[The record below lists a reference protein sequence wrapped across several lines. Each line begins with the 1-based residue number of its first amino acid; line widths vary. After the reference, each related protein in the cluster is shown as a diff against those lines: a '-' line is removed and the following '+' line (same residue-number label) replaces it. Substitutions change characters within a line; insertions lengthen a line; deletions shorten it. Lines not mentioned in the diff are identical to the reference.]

1 MDARRWDRLSLGV
14 TNGLKAWLWYGVAE
28 YVLCSIVPVLFWPY
42 AVVATAQ
49 WRATAELLACYGII
63 GATLGVGS
71 ALSVD
76 RHGRLSLAEF
86 SRRSQALLI
95 LTVIVAFSV
104 NLATTPEVPERLTAI
119 LTVLIIGG
127 AVFWS
132 VWRIETDHFSGSP
145 AVVSAIL

>member
-49 WRATAELLACYGII
+49 WRGTAELFVCYGII
-63 GATLGVGS
+63 GAILGAGS
-71 ALSVD
+71 ALCAD
-76 RHGRLSLAEF
+76 RHGRLSLTEF

-104 NLATTPEVPERLTAI
+104 NLATTHEAPGGLT
-119 LTVLIIGG
+119 
-127 AVFWS
+127 
-132 VWRIETDHFSGSP
+132 
-145 AVVSAIL
+145 